1 MAGYTRQATFTTGNV
16 ISASDFTNEFDELLS
31 AFSNTT
37 GHAHDGT
44 AAEGPVIGLI
54 GDAGNATPLNKIVVD
69 TSNNR
74 VGVFVNVSSAAV
86 EQVRI
91 QDGAIVPVT
100 DSDVDLGTS
109 SLRFKDLHIDS
120 IAMATTTVTDIL
132 DEDNMAS
139 NSATALA
146 TQQSIKAYVDAN
158 SGGGGGG
165 SGGGSTTFVGLT
177 DTPSS
182 LSSDGGKMVKVN
194 SGGTALEF
202 VTANTDAIAEGSSNQ
217 YHTTARA
224 RAAISVTSNSASGNG
239 SLTYN
244 DSTGVFTFTPANV
257 SGGGG
262 GSGSVGWAS
271 VDTNS
276 TTAPSSSGSR
286 SMALGYAS
294 SAAGGN
300 SIAIG
305 YSSYTTSSGGGA
317 VSLGY
322 NAASSADY
330 TIALGYSSQADTHYS
345 VALGYDSNTSATNQL
360 MLGST
365 SASTGFTSIRVGNS
379 SYVPSNSMDLTTKT
393 YVDSQIT
400 TNVASSTSFIASS
413 GIASAGGTDD
423 LAIGP
428 SANTNSQTYA
438 IAIGKNAETNGSF
451 AIALGTSVS
460 AYGLGV
466 AIGNQAVAG
475 SSSTQSS
482 NIAVGYQAEATAIYA
497 TALGSLAEV
506 SADYSTALGFRAIT
520 STANQ
525 LMLGAD
531 SSVYSGQGF
540 TSIRVGN
547 PSYVPSHNLD
557 LTPKN
562 YVDTQVGAKAALTD
576 FSVGTS
582 SPSGGGS
589 LAYNSSTGH
598 FTYTPSS
605 VGNRTF
611 VRYSSYSPVAVTAFN
626 LFGGFS
632 SATYTHGRFMTN
644 QTPTKADNSG
654 LGITLATP
662 TAGVEETIYGGGSGT
677 ALNASNKCITLTNN
691 TGSNITISPSA
702 QLQIKWKIT
711 NNASTSGSQPYLR
724 ANVYLSGTTQIISGL
739 SLGVNSSGSVT
750 STIAPN
756 AVTGSYNN
764 TLTNNGQSSS
774 VAWANGNEIKIEFNS
789 VALSGFLS
797 QQVHD
802 IDFDIVEITFMYDS
816 AVTNYNAT
824 TTDVEGI
831 RLSFT
836 PSSSSGGYGSLNS
849 SPQSG
854 DHLVG
859 FYEGTSASTNASDYD
874 WSIYAPVDTTRAL
887 QSGDILR
894 YSPSSGWQYENLDLS
909 PTSFSKFAAGTY
921 THSNSSSFVTVGTLM
936 ELNDGF
942 QGIGDVIVSVKT
954 NAGVETQKVNFLLTS
969 SGVSHTTFA
978 TVSSTG
984 STLGTLDVVFS
995 SANGGT
1001 ALLTSQNAS
1010 AVATTYTFHVTQL

>member
-16 ISASDFTNEFDELLS
+16 VSASDFTNEFDELLS

-165 SGGGSTTFVGLT
+165 SSTFVGLT

-224 RAAISVTSNSASGNG
+224 RAVLSVATATASGNG
-239 SLTYN
+239 GLSYN
-244 DSTGVFTFTPANV
+244 DSTGVFTFTPADV
-257 SGGGG
+257 
-262 GSGSVGWAS
+262 
-271 VDTNS
+271 
-276 TTAPSSSGSR
+276 
-286 SMALGYAS
+286 
-294 SAAGGN
+294 
-300 SIAIG
+300 
-305 YSSYTTSSGGGA
+305 SSGGGSSTSLAWA
-317 VSLGY
+317 VADSSVSTTPTVTGTVAIGLGY
-322 NAASSADY
+322 NTQATASYAIAIGHDARATGNYTISAGGGTRASSEY
-330 TIALGYSSQADTHYS
+330 GIALGYSAIADQNYS
-345 VALGYDSNTSATNQL
+345 VAIGYGANTSAANQL

-365 SASTGFTSIRVGNS
+365 IQAYGFDSIRVGNS
-379 SYVPSNSMDLTTKT
+379 SYVPSNSMDLTTKS

-400 TNVASSTSFIASS
+400 TNVASSFPFIASN
-413 GIASAGGTDD
+413 GTATAGGTDD

-428 SANTNSQTYA
+428 GANTNSNDDA
-438 IAIGKNAETNGSF
+438 IAIGKGAEANGYSGI
-451 AIALGTSVS
+451 AIGRATQG
-460 AYGLGV
+460 GGQGV
-466 AIGNQAVAG
+466 AIGDGAASVG
-475 SSSTQSS
+475 SG
-482 NIAVGYQAEATAIYA
+482 V
-497 TALGSLAEV
+497 ALGSATSSNTGIAIGNGASV
-506 SADYSTALGFRAIT
+506 GSAHLYSVAFGKGAATTTDRE
-520 STANQ
+520 
-525 LMLGAD
+525 LMLGAA
-531 SSVYSGQGF
+531 SSNGF
-540 TSIRVGN
+540 TSVRVGN
-547 PSYVPSHNLD
+547 TSYAPSNNLD

-562 YVDTQVGAKAALTD
+562 YVDTQVATKAALSD
-576 FSVGTS
+576 LSVTTAS
-582 SPSGGGS
+582 ASGGGA
-589 LAYNSSTGH
+589 LAYNSSTGA
-598 FTYTPSS
+598 FTFTPSS

-611 VRYSSYSPVAVTAFN
+611 VRYTSYAPNYVAPFNFDSEWSSASYSY
-626 LFGGFS
+626 S
-632 SATYTHGRFMTN
+632 RFMTN
-644 QTPTKADNSG
+644 QTTITKADNSG
-654 LGITLATP
+654 LGITVNTP
-662 TAGVEETIYGGGSGT
+662 TAGIETTIYGAESGGIHLS
-677 ALNASNKCITLTNN
+677 ASNKAIKLTNN
-691 TGSNITISPSA
+691 TGSDILCSTNGRYQLKYRLRNNTVGSA
-702 QLQIKWKIT
+702 SA
-711 NNASTSGSQPYLR
+711 NAPMFKTSAYVGNQW
-724 ANVYLSGTTQIISGL
+724 A
-739 SLGVNSSGSVT
+739 LGGNMGGNSSGAVT
-750 STIAPN
+750 NQLFADAASTTYTTTIAPIQN
-756 AVTGSYNN
+756 RTW
-764 TLTNNGQSSS
+764 T
-774 VAWANGNEIKIEFNS
+774 NGNDMSIEFTAQTYFLNPAS
-789 VALSGFLS
+789 LSAYTGY
-797 QQVHD
+797 D
-802 IDFDIVEITFMYDS
+802 IDFDLIEITVMYDS
-816 AVTNYNAT
+816 AISTYSST
-824 TTDVEGI
+824 TTDTEGI
-831 RLSFT
+831 RLTFA
-836 PSSSSGGYGSLNS
+836 PSSTSSGYGTLNS
-849 SPQSG
+849 SPQTG

-859 FYEGTSASTNASDYD
+859 FYEGSSASTTPTDYD
-874 WSIYAPVDTTRAL
+874 WSIYAPVPSSAL
-887 QSGDILR
+887 SQGDILK
-894 YSPSSGWQYENLDLS
+894 YSTSNGWEYESLDLS
-909 PTSFSKFAAGTY
+909 PTSFSKFAAGTL
-921 THSNSSSFVTVGTLM
+921 THSNASSYETVGTLM
-936 ELNDGF
+936 KLSDGF
-942 QGIGDVIVSVKT
+942 TGVGEVIVSVT
-954 NAGVETQKVNFLLTS
+954 TSAGVEVQKVNFLLTS

-1001 ALLTSQNAS
+1001 ALLKSQNAS